1 MQMTMSSDHRII
13 DGAMAAQYLAT
24 VKELL
29 EKPASL
35 LV

>member
-1 MQMTMSSDHRII
+1 VV
-13 DGAMAAQYLAT
+13 DGAMAAQYLAS

-29 EKPASL
+29 EKPATL

>member
-1 MQMTMSSDHRII
+1 MSSDHRVV

-24 VKELL
+24 VRELL